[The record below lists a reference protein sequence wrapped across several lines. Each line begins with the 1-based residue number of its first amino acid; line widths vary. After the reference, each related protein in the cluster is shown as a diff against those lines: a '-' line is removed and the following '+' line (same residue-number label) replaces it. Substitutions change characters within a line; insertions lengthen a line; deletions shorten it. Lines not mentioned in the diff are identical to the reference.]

1 MPVQGRSIC
10 GPVDQIA
17 SLSNATSLPAPS
29 DSDRHVGSCR
39 MGVSKKKPREKGRTR
54 IPLGGGV
61 IPEPESFDLSARR
74 RWATAQPTDSDTCRL
89 GRGPTSP
96 PWVKVA
102 RRVRTFRLWYEMP

>member
-54 IPLGGGV
+54 IPLGRGV
-61 IPEPESFDLSARR
+61 KCQFCRVCRRPSPKGARQTSLCCREPGLANVERDVMSVTPEKTL
-74 RWATAQPTDSDTCRL
+74 QTD
-89 GRGPTSP
+89 
-96 PWVKVA
+96 
-102 RRVRTFRLWYEMP
+102 